1 MLWNKASRPAGHARL
16 SDVRPYTPP
25 GTTWPTFLS
34 QPDASARKDTLR
46 FQINISSRI
55 LVR

>member
-1 MLWNKASRPAGHARL
+1 MLWNKASRPADHARL
-16 SDVRPYTPP
+16 SDVRPFTPP
-25 GTTWPTFLS
+25 GATWPTFLS
-34 QPDASARKDTLR
+34 QPDASARKDILR